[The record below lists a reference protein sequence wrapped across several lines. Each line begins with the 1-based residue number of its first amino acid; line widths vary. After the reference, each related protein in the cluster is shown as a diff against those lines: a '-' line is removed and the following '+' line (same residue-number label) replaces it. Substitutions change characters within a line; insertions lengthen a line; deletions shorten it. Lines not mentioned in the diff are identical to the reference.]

1 MISIFRKSK
10 WQIWYVDEI
19 GASEKSLIVTA
30 KTIEQAKEK
39 FRQSFND
46 KTIVKVMMIS

>member
-1 MISIFRKSK
+1 MISIFRKNK
-10 WQIWYVDEI
+10 WLIYFVDKI
-19 GASEKSLIVTA
+19 GAPEKSLIVPA
-30 KTIEQAKEK
+30 KTMEQAKER